1 MDLACPEGRKRPG
14 AAASGAALSIASD
27 RNFWL
32 RALNQGSTYL
42 GLAMIA
48 LVWLGLDFHLKS
60 ELATVQNDAIQNAGN
75 LSRAFE
81 EHLVRTLKDADRT
94 LQIVRNAYERSPA
107 TFDLAGWSKEEH
119 ALEGPTFQIV
129 IIGPDGFM
137 KATTEG
143 PQSSPLDLGDREHFR
158 VHVDAAEDTLFIS
171 KPLIGRA
178 TGKPSIQLSRRI
190 PNADGGF
197 GGVILISLDPGHFT
211 RFYESINIGR
221 DGTIRVV
228 GTDGVLRAVGSQN
241 GADSDRPGANLA
253 GRTLLK
259 RSKAE
264 PSGWYFS
271 GRTGK
276 DVVRRLIFYRVVEGF
291 PLIVT
296 VGLGERET
304 FGGVRA
310 KELTYNVAA
319 AIITLLVLVV
329 MALSLRD
336 RMRLERTGRQLQLQA
351 RQDALTGL
359 PNRLLFLERL
369 EQAAARASAFG
380 ERFTVLML
388 DLDQFKAIND
398 TLGHGSGDV
407 LLRTVA
413 QRLRC
418 CVLATDTVARLGGD
432 EFAVLQMW
440 KMDQSVGAIALAS
453 DIIDALSQPYNI
465 DGQEVVVGTSIGIAI
480 APDHGTTTEK
490 LLGNADLALYQS
502 KLAGRNGYCF
512 FEGGMESKARERREI
527 ESDLRHALQRNE
539 FELHYQPVVNI
550 ATQAYSGMEA
560 LLRWRRGSGEIVPPN
575 EFIPI
580 AEDIG
585 LISSIGE
592 WVLRTACSDA
602 MAWPRHI
609 RLAVNLSPV
618 QFGKGNLKDIVLGAL
633 SHSGLPPHRL
643 ELEITESVLLESSE
657 NNLRILAS
665 LKALGIKIVLDDF
678 GTGYSSLTYLS
689 MFAFNKVKIDRSFV
703 SEMNV
708 RPDCAA
714 IVSSIINL
722 GQNLDMTT
730 VAEGVET
737 ELQLAMLRVA
747 GCSEAQGYL
756 FSRPRPLS
764 ELRFTHE
771 LDVA

>member
-1 MDLACPEGRKRPG
+1 
-14 AAASGAALSIASD
+14 LSIAAD

-48 LVWLGLDFHLKS
+48 LVWLGLDFHLRS
-60 ELATVQNDAIQNAGN
+60 ELATVQNDAIQNASN

-94 LQIVRNAYERSPA
+94 LQIVRNAYERNPA

-158 VHVDAAEDTLFIS
+158 VHIDAADDTLFIS
-171 KPLIGRA
+171 KPLTGRV
-178 TGKPSIQLSRRI
+178 TGKTTIQLSRRI

-211 RFYESINIGR
+211 HFYESINIGR

-228 GTDGVLRAVGSQN
+228 GTDGVLRAVASQN
-241 GADSDRPGANLA
+241 GADSNYLGTNLVGSA
-253 GRTLLK
+253 LLK

-271 GRTGK
+271 SNTRSDG
-276 DVVRRLIFYRVVEGF
+276 VRRLIFYRVVEGF

-304 FGGVRA
+304 FGGVIA
-310 KELTYNVAA
+310 KERTYNVAA
-319 AIITLLVLVV
+319 AVITLLVLVV
-329 MALSLRD
+329 MVLSSRD
-336 RMRLERTGRQLQLQA
+336 RMKLERTGRQLQLQA

-398 TLGHGSGDV
+398 TLGHGSGDM
-407 LLRTVA
+407 LLRAVA
-413 QRLRC
+413 QRLRSC
-418 CVLATDTVARLGGD
+418 ARSTDTVARLGGD
-432 EFAVLQMW
+432 EFAVLQMC

-453 DIIDALSQPYNI
+453 DIIDALSQPYDI
-465 DGQEVVVGTSIGIAI
+465 DGQEAVVGISIGIAM
-480 APDHGTTTEK
+480 ASEHGTSTEK

-512 FEGGMESKARERREI
+512 FEGGMELKARQRRAI
-527 ESDLRHALQRNE
+527 ESDLRRALQRDE

-560 LLRWRRGSGEIVPPN
+560 LLRWKRGSGEIVPPN

-602 MAWPRHI
+602 MAWPQHI

-665 LKALGIKIVLDDF
+665 LKALGVKIVLDDF

-689 MFAFNKVKIDRSFV
+689 MFAFDKVKIDRSFV
-703 SEMNV
+703 SEMSV

-714 IVSSIINL
+714 IVCSIINL

-747 GCSEAQGYL
+747 GCAEAQGYL
-756 FSRPRPLS
+756 FSRPRPVS
-764 ELRFTHE
+764 ELRFTHK
-771 LDVA
+771 LDVAQ